1 MFKQKPLSAG
11 RAELDELDSWKESIL
26 LTFLNYFQICFLF
39 IFWQT
44 LKNIC
49 PSEVVTAHFQ
59 VKMTDLLQ
67 GQALA
72 KEFIYYF
79 KSLEKCA
86 CIFT

>member
-1 MFKQKPLSAG
+1 M
-11 RAELDELDSWKESIL
+11 
-26 LTFLNYFQICFLF
+26 
-39 IFWQT
+39 
-44 LKNIC
+44 C

-86 CIFT
+86 CIFI